1 MLLVNSEI
9 EKMQNP
15 RYTAIFVD
23 YENVCYHLRNKYAD
37 IPELS
42 DFVVELLMNLQK
54 HLEETFGLR
63 KLSDV
68 LPNLADW
75 QRKGLISDLENK
87 GAVRMEKRNR
97 IQFNYTVVILN
108 YNHPVVRE
116 MC

>member
-1 MLLVNSEI
+1 MWFLMESNIRHSAFS
-9 EKMQNP
+9 
-15 RYTAIFVD
+15 AIFVD

-42 DFVVELLMNLQK
+42 DFVVELLMNRQK
-54 HLEETFGLR
+54 HFKEKFGLR

-87 GAVRMEKRNR
+87 CAVRMEKRSG
-97 IQFNYTVVILN
+97 IPFNYTVVILN

-116 MC
+116 TC